1 MQTSIEWLK
10 DWMTKNQYFIGNDL
24 LVAIEQAKEMHKAEI
39 LDAYMARMDI
49 TDKEYFKQIIG
60 MEYYNET
67 FKKD

>member
-1 MQTSIEWLK
+1 MQTSIEWLQDK
-10 DWMTKNQYFIGNDL
+10 LKNEDIWTWEKIQEWF
-24 LVAIEQAKEMHKAEI
+24 EQSKEMHRNEI